1 MVYIN
6 CKVDYK
12 REGSPR
18 RSRERSGE
26 REPARR
32 RDSDEDRLERAER
45 RLRYEEQRF
54 KERKV
59 DFKRTFRFSIKFIKR
74 IFCVKSNVKRNVRSA
89 VASLHLLQ
97 KTGLHH

>member
-59 DFKRTFRFSIKFIKR
+59 NFK
-74 IFCVKSNVKRNVRSA
+74 
-89 VASLHLLQ
+89 
-97 KTGLHH
+97 